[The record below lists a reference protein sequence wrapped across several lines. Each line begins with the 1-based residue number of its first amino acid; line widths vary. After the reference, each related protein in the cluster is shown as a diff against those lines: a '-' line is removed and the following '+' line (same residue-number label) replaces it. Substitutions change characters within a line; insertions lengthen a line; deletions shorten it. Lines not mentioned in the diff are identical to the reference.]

1 MVKQDNQDLQRGKT
15 QFAQAVF
22 IFTGGCYPYKYYNY
36 IGLKLILKM
45 VERQKVM
52 LSLRSD
58 DAPLHKYKRVHLTGV
73 FINVVYHFLYILL
86 LYVHVYT
93 SPGTPEDIYCTH

>member
-1 MVKQDNQDLQRGKT
+1 MVKQGNQDLQRGKT

-93 SPGTPEDIYCTH
+93 SPGTPEDIYCTI